1 MRTFIQTHDDVAFA
15 ILHSE
20 GEPDHSVTPDHITAV
35 EYEGENPE
43 QFIGKKYN
51 TNTKTWHDAE
61 VYVYAILDEKGRA
74 MEIRRTVY
82 QHEADGYPLWEEGL
96 RPDHY
101 WANGKWNDP
110 KDDEVIDVEE
120 VTPTP
125 AIEEDEEVRLKRL
138 AVLAYKEKLHEEEE
152 ARLLAE
158 MEQRGLDPVE
168 LGKEWQALMNEAVT
182 PE

>member
-1 MRTFIQTHDDVAFA
+1 
-15 ILHSE
+15 
-20 GEPDHSVTPDHITAV
+20 V

-43 QFIGKKYN
+43 QFIGKKYD

-82 QHEADGYPLWEEGL
+82 QHEADGYPTWEDGL

-110 KDDEVIDVEE
+110 KDDEIIDVEE
-120 VTPTP
+120 VSQP
-125 AIEEDEEVRLKRL
+125 IELEDEEVRLNRL
-138 AVLAYKEKLHEEEE
+138 AILAYKHQQKEEED
-152 ARLLAE
+152 ARLLEE
-158 MEQRGLDPVE
+158 MKKKGIDPLK
-168 LGKEWQALMNEAVT
+168 LGKQLQDETNAAFQQ
-182 PE
+182 